1 MHVCGDR
8 NAWCCTHGFCTET
21 SRRSARAYYMPFH
34 FVYMCFWLFFVF
46 VFRPAAVAL
55 HIFCVL
61 IFSLFLFYSHAK
73 IELTTW
79 CGRHMHST
87 KHVRD
92 CLFNIHNRFVVFFF
106 RVWVRANEHK
116 VRRMMM
122 AMCRAIWHCIHT
134 RIRAYTHD
142 HSTFAMFHSVCVCVC
157 IQSNIFYFIFIIIVP
172 YNALTFTFFHL
183 YSNIIVL
190 QRSRH
195 DCRQSQFIC
204 HDACWSKFAIWWML
218 WQTIT
223 HLHMLHLVG
232 WRWPSNVLCIWHCS
246 TRVRARSNIG
256 HSGGQWSAA
265 LRNEHNDCRTICTRS
280 QLGVLSRLENWSE
293 VATNR
298 SRCSSS
304 SDRQDVEGA
313 LRARWLRVVCMG
325 THNTSWSLPPC
336 GTSEQTHSKTFMI
349 SHWLVAIH
357 ST

>member
-142 HSTFAMFHSVCVCVC
+142 HSTFAMFHSVCVCVYSIEYILFYIYYNC
-157 IQSNIFYFIFIIIVP
+157 SIQCAY
-172 YNALTFTFFHL
+172 LHFFPSLFQH
-183 YSNIIVL
+183 Y
-190 QRSRH
+190 
-195 DCRQSQFIC
+195 C
-204 HDACWSKFAIWWML
+204 FAAFAPW
-218 WQTIT
+218 
-223 HLHMLHLVG
+223 
-232 WRWPSNVLCIWHCS
+232 
-246 TRVRARSNIG
+246 
-256 HSGGQWSAA
+256 
-265 LRNEHNDCRTICTRS
+265 
-280 QLGVLSRLENWSE
+280 LS
-293 VATNR
+293 
-298 SRCSSS
+298 
-304 SDRQDVEGA
+304 
-313 LRARWLRVVCMG
+313 
-325 THNTSWSLPPC
+325 P
-336 GTSEQTHSKTFMI
+336 
-349 SHWLVAIH
+349 VAIH
-357 ST
+357 LSWCVLIQICYMMDAVANNNSPAHAAFGWMALAQQCVMHLAL